1 MIYVDLLHDPALA
14 DDGLLDAQRQFHS
27 AGVHTRTILH
37 AYTPDLQD
45 LAMIT
50 GLAQIPMQ
58 PEDWVI
64 VADMDEYFTFGSSN
78 TVQEAV
84 QAMEEEGATF
94 ALGEQKCGA

>member
-1 MIYVDLLHDPALA
+1 MPNIA
-14 DDGLLDAQRQFHS
+14 FW
-27 AGVHTRTILH
+27 I
-37 AYTPDLQD
+37 PDLQD

-50 GLAQIPMQ
+50 GLSQIPMQ

-64 VADMDEYFTFGSSN
+64 VADMDEYFTFGSSS

-94 ALGEQKCGA
+94 ALGQGCFDDRLS